1 MGSKSIERNLPA
13 RIEVK
18 NPTKRQLVAGEQS
31 LTPKRQ
37 RDNRR
42 GSDERNQFQEYLDE
56 LSEPTIQTAPDEA
69 YGFPQPKPKLPYDS
83 KVRNGGVK
91 GSESQENLVKLP
103 PLEPY
108 QSQVRNDQ
116 GLGQSSNTH

>member
-1 MGSKSIERNLPA
+1 M
-13 RIEVK
+13 
-18 NPTKRQLVAGEQS
+18 AGEQS

-37 RDNRR
+37 QDNRR

-83 KVRNGGVK
+83 KARNGGVK

-103 PLEPY
+103 PLQPY
-108 QSQVRNDQ
+108 QS
-116 GLGQSSNTH
+116 